1 MGVETASYI
10 TQLVDTNP
18 VVGDPVGEGDDHI
31 RMVKTVL
38 KNSFPSTSTAAVIP
52 NVSGQSGKYLTTN
65 GTDTSWG
72 ALSSGKVLQFLSM
85 TGPSEIYST
94 SATFA
99 DTGLTLAI
107 TPSATSSKV
116 FVLAQIKTTGQDNSS
131 DRGGKV
137 GLQILKSSSIIYGPI
152 ESAIYVGGPSSV
164 NRQSQN
170 WTQLQYLD
178 SPSTT
183 SATTYK
189 LQFNCNDDGA
199 WANTDRDWET

>member
-72 ALSSGKVLQFLSM
+72 ALSSGKVLL
-85 TGPSEIYST
+85 
-94 SATFA
+94 
-99 DTGLTLAI
+99 L
-107 TPSATSSKV
+107 
-116 FVLAQIKTTGQDNSS
+116 IKM
-131 DRGGKV
+131 
-137 GLQILKSSSIIYGPI
+137 
-152 ESAIYVGGPSSV
+152 
-164 NRQSQN
+164 
-170 WTQLQYLD
+170 
-178 SPSTT
+178 
-183 SATTYK
+183 
-189 LQFNCNDDGA
+189 
-199 WANTDRDWET
+199 